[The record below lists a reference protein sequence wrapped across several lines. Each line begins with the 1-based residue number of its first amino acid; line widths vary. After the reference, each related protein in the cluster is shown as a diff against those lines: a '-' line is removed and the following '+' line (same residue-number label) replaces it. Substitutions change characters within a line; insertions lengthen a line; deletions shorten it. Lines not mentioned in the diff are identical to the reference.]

1 MGAVCMCRMPIA
13 NGAGM
18 RAMRRVVVIGIVIAV
33 VMAGGLTGVL
43 AFWPSP
49 TQAAPPGRAGGACGG
64 IGPVSHR
71 CPSSAC

>member
-1 MGAVCMCRMPIA
+1 
-13 NGAGM
+13 
-18 RAMRRVVVIGIVIAV
+18 MRRVVVIGIVIAV